1 MNNMIVK
8 SDFDKPFWR
17 KETKILQMK
26 SDTIN
31 VHMC

>member
-8 SDFDKPFWR
+8 SDFAKPFWR
-17 KETKILQMK
+17 KATKILQMK
-26 SDTIN
+26 SGTIN